1 MYKLEITD
9 DMSDL
14 EKFVRQE
21 ADLYVKETMFSSC
34 ISLENPHIV
43 SVVKKGKDV
52 TSYVV
57 KLYKENGEYSH
68 QNMFTH
74 FFLLV
79 MQNLYGNPF
88 EGYVGM
94 DFAVRYWLK
103 AYEHDCLDWDK
114 EKDNTA
120 FLFDLFDCK
129 SIDEL
134 KEVFKPQVGAYDK
147 PEDKEG
153 SED

>member
-1 MYKLEITD
+1 MFELEIRD
-9 DMSDL
+9 DMPEL
-14 EKFVRQE
+14 EKFVREE
-21 ADLYVKETMFSSC
+21 ANLYVKETMFSSC

-103 AYEHDCLDWDK
+103 KYEHGMLDGYVEDSDK
-114 EKDNTA
+114 KKDEE
-120 FLFDLFDCK
+120 FLLDLFQCK
-129 SIDEL
+129 TLEEL
-134 KEVFKPQVGAYDK
+134 KAFFKPEAYVRPDTK
-147 PEDKEG
+147 D
-153 SED
+153 SE